1 MTYTYRKKRANIVK
15 MRNLNEKYK
24 KVKNIFFRDF
34 SQTKKPY
41 ACNFY
46 KRLDIT
52 LDTSLN
58 T

>member
-1 MTYTYRKKRANIVK
+1 
-15 MRNLNEKYK
+15 MRNLNKKYK

-52 LDTSLN
+52 LDTSLK

>member
-1 MTYTYRKKRANIVK
+1 MTYTYRKKSKIVK

-24 KVKNIFFRDF
+24 KVKKYFFHRFF
-34 SQTKKPY
+34 SETKKPY

-52 LDTSLN
+52 LDTSLK